1 MLSYKV
7 DEENVANYI
16 AKHVFVFQT
25 RCPLTICISIYV
37 ECDAFPSHVMIF
49 IWSSDNI
56 FRAGQIILL
65 SSHSEDHSERTC
77 KFHAL

>member
-37 ECDAFPSHVMIF
+37 ECDAFLSHVMIF

-56 FRAGQIILL
+56 YRAGQIILL